1 MPVLGSE
8 NKFLH
13 CFTCGETFCILDVY
27 TADLYK
33 CNIVKKTQPGEKLN
47 LTIDDMLLCMKKV
60 NIIDAP
66 CGGGKTHNVA
76 RYLTLLGKET
86 YCAAVTHRKALTITL
101 GERFGMISYTRI
113 PIGAKNPE
121 YYRKISICA
130 NSLVRIPKEFEDK
143 YECVVLDKAGYLC
156 KHFATNT
163 MNNIWNT
170 VSATNHFF
178 LSYHF
183 TPHPNVNILIPG
195 VVKAR
200 KNSQVQPNDI
210 YNAARFDRK

>member
-1 MPVLGSE
+1 M
-8 NKFLH
+8 
-13 CFTCGETFCILDVY
+13 
-27 TADLYK
+27 A
-33 CNIVKKTQPGEKLN
+33 
-47 LTIDDMLLCMKKV
+47 DDMLLCTKQV

-76 RYLTLLGKET
+76 KYLSLLGKET

-101 GERFGMISYTRI
+101 GERFGMISYTCI
-113 PIGAKNPE
+113 PIGDKNGE

-143 YECVVLDKAGYLC
+143 YECVVLDEAGYLR

-170 VSATNHFF
+170 VSMAMKTFVITSHTV
-178 LSYHF
+178 LM
-183 TPHPNVNILIPG
+183 LIFKFQ
-195 VVKAR
+195 VLHKLR
-200 KNSQVQPNDI
+200 KNTQVKPNYI
-210 YNAARFDRK
+210 YNAARFDQK